1 MAALKIGGRMS
12 NINIIREQIEKA
24 NKIAIVSHINPD
36 ADALCSSCA
45 LKNIIRNNFDYKFID
60 VFVDGEIGELYSPI
74 LRNEVINPIP
84 YSSYDLAIVLDCPT
98 LFRTGKYQDLIK
110 NTPYTMNMDH
120 HETNEGFANINVVST
135 KVSST
140 SELVYLLAK
149 GQNYEINNIIAKE
162 LYQGIITDTNCFTS
176 LTLTERTHQVVS
188 ELLKYKFDADAIK
201 EYYFKNNS
209 KAKMQLLSQALGS
222 MKFYKGD
229 MLTTMKISYDTFE
242 KLGASFDDTMGII
255 DNGINISGTA
265 ISAILIEDKPGHL
278 YCSLRS
284 KGQIHVGSIA
294 IKFNGGGSETSAAFQ
309 AEGDIKDFE
318 SRLVAEILPLLSNVE
333 IKEDPLF

>member
-1 MAALKIGGRMS
+1 M
-12 NINIIREQIEKA
+12 NDNTNIIKEAIEKA

-36 ADALCSSCA
+36 ADALCSACA
-45 LKNIIRNNFDYKFID
+45 LKNIIRNNFDNKFID
-60 VFVDGEIGELYSPI
+60 VFMDGEIGDLYSPI
-74 LRNEVINPIP
+74 LKNEVINQIH
-84 YSSYDLAIVLDCPT
+84 YSSYDLAIVLDCPS
-98 LFRTGKYQDLIK
+98 LKRTGKYEELIK
-110 NTPYTMNMDH
+110 KIPYSINMDH
-120 HETNEGFANINVVST
+120 HETNEGFANINIVSS

-140 SELVYLLAK
+140 CELVYLLAK

-176 LTLTERTHQVVS
+176 LTLTEKTHQVVS

-209 KAKMQLLSQALGS
+209 KAKMQLLSKALGS
-222 MKFYKGD
+222 MKFYKGE
-229 MLTTMKISYDTFE
+229 MFTTMKIPFEVFE
-242 KLGASFDDTMGII
+242 KVGASFDDTMGII

-284 KGQIHVGSIA
+284 KGQIHVGDIA
-294 IKFNGGGSETSAAFQ
+294 TKFNGGGSATSAAFQ
-309 AEGDIKDFE
+309 AEGDIKDIE
-318 SRLVAEILPLLSNVE
+318 SRLVAEILPLLSTVE
-333 IKEDPLF
+333 INDEPLF